1 MPCNPGC
8 LCNTCCKAARAF
20 AYGHWNLQE
29 YDDFEEVVS
38 HNASWRPLEDGSAR
52 RDHLKSS

>member
-20 AYGHWNLQE
+20 AIGHWNLQE
-29 YDDFEEVVS
+29 FENHTTAGS
-38 HNASWRPLEDGSAR
+38 HNSDWRRLENGSAR
-52 RDHLKSS
+52 KQHRTSA